1 MLCPVTLKVYSM
13 HHFVYKDDELY
24 CEQVPVVYIADQVGT
39 PFYLYSH
46 ATIARHYRVFD
57 KAFNGLDH
65 LTCFS
70 VKSNSNIAVLRA
82 LAQEGAGAD
91 IVSGGELLRALR
103 AGIPTDKIVY
113 SGVGKTPGDIELAL
127 QSGILMFNV
136 ESSQELHLVNRIA
149 GNVRGKVAI
158 AIRINPDVETETHPY
173 LTTGIMENK
182 FGIPMKDALHVYEI
196 ANGLEHIEVKGISCH
211 IGSQLTDIHPF
222 TKALASLRGLLS
234 ELRNRGMAIGYLNLG
249 GGLGITYNDETPP
262 HPHEYAS
269 ALKEMIKRDSITLIL
284 EPGRVIIGNAGILV
298 TRVLYTKSTANK
310 RFIIV
315 DAAMNDL
322 IRPALYNSFHA
333 VQPVKRINADPIK
346 ADLVGPV
353 CETGDF
359 FARDRAMPPF
369 EQGDLIALMSAGAY
383 GFSMSSNYNSR
394 PRPAEVMVK
403 EEQFS
408 IIRAREAL
416 EELLRGESVPEFL

>member
-1 MLCPVTLKVYSM
+1 MKGYSM

-24 CEQVPVVYIADQVGT
+24 CEQVPVAHIADQVGT

-57 KAFNGLDH
+57 EAFNGLNH

-70 VKSNSNIAVLRA
+70 LKSNSNIAVLRA
-82 LAQEGAGAD
+82 LAKEGAGAD

-127 QSGILMFNV
+127 QSDILMFNV

-149 GNVRGKVAI
+149 GKLRDKTTI

-173 LTTGIMENK
+173 LTTGSMENK
-182 FGIPMKDALHVYEI
+182 FGIPMKEALHVYEI
-196 ANGLEHIEVKGISCH
+196 ADGLEHIGLRGISCH

-222 TKALASLRGLLS
+222 TKALASLRGLLR
-234 ELRNRGMAIGYLNLG
+234 ELRNRGMEIGYLNLG

-333 VQPVKRINADPIK
+333 VQPVKRIHADPVK

-369 EQGDLIALMSAGAY
+369 EQGELIALMSAGAY

-394 PRPAEVMVK
+394 PRPAEVMVREK
-403 EEQFS
+403 QFS

-416 EELLRGESVPEFL
+416 EELFRGESVPEFL

>member
-1 MLCPVTLKVYSM
+1 M
-13 HHFVYKDDELY
+13 HHFVYRDDELY
-24 CEQVPVVYIADQVGT
+24 CEQVPVASIADQVGT

-46 ATIARHYRVFD
+46 ATITRHYRVFD
-57 KAFNGLDH
+57 EAFKGLDH
-65 LTCFS
+65 LICFS
-70 VKSNSNIAVLRA
+70 VKSNSNIAVLKA
-82 LAQEGAGAD
+82 LEQEGAGAD
-91 IVSGGELLRALR
+91 IVSGGELLRVLR
-103 AGIPTDKIVY
+103 AGIPTGKIVY
-113 SGVGKTPGDIELAL
+113 SGVGKSPGDIERAI
-127 QSGILMFNV
+127 QSDILMFNV

-149 GNVRGKVAI
+149 GHFKQKAAI
-158 AIRINPDVETETHPY
+158 AIRINPDIEAETHPY

-182 FGIPMKDALHVYEI
+182 FGIPMKDALQVYEI
-196 ANGLEHIEVKGISCH
+196 ADGLEHIKIKGISCH
-211 IGSQLTDIHPF
+211 IGSQLIDIHPF
-222 TKALASLRGLLS
+222 TKALSSLRGLLR
-234 ELRNRGMAIGYLNLG
+234 ELRNKGMEIGYLNLG

-262 HPHEYAS
+262 HPHEYAG
-269 ALKEMIKRDSITLIL
+269 ALKEMIEKDSINLIL

-298 TRVLYTKSTANK
+298 TRVLYTKSTENK

-353 CETGDF
+353 CETSDF

-369 EQGDLIALMSAGAY
+369 EQGDLIAIMSAGAY

-403 EEQFS
+403 EGQFS
-408 IIRAREAL
+408 IIRVRETP
-416 EELLRGESVPEFL
+416 EELFRGESVPEFL